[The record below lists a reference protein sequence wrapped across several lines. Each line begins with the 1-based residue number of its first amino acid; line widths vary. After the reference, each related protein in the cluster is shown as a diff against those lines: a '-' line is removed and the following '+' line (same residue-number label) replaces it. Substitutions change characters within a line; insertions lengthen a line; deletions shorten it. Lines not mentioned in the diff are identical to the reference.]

1 MSLIKVWFAGLLV
14 LLTGAAGSVS
24 ALNSSS
30 ENAIRAE
37 LNEIAQAYA
46 DVYGFSG
53 TVKVV
58 QQGEPLLLA
67 SYGLANRE
75 FTVPNSPDVRFSINS
90 ISKVF
95 TVAALLQL
103 ADAGKVK
110 LDAPVASY
118 IPELTAGWAE
128 TVTVHHLLTHSSGLP
143 RESGIQ
149 AHQNLSLRE
158 QIEQLVNN
166 QQLLFAPRSRYEY
179 SNSGIILLGRII
191 ETVSKRPFSVYLT
204 ENIIKPLN
212 LNDSGVYEGSNVIAR
227 QATPY
232 RITPAGI
239 ASAARAKHLGVNPGG
254 GLYSTVD
261 DLHKFMLALEQHKVL
276 SPQMTKLM
284 FQPHIQSED
293 GDAHGYGWTLKPF
306 GDQQM
311 YFAAGSGYGTK
322 SVMLRLPEQDDFIAI
337 TANWGNT
344 PILQLMAGL
353 FFALNDINYTLPD
366 KRSLAPVAAFAGML
380 GNYAFAEGELQKH
393 LMMQSNVVTLQA
405 IDGKLFLNEELM
417 VLAAD
422 NKLKLTYTD
431 EVTIS
436 FEPGTIKIVI
446 NGNVLLGQKVQ

>member
-1 MSLIKVWFAGLLV
+1 MSLKRAVVVGVLV
-14 LLTGAAGSVS
+14 LLTGAAGAVS
-24 ALNSSS
+24 ALTPSSQNATRAKLS
-30 ENAIRAE
+30 E
-37 LNEIAQAYA
+37 LAQAYA

-53 TVKVV
+53 TIKVV

-75 FTVPNSPDVRFSINS
+75 FAVPNKADVRFSINS
-90 ISKVF
+90 VSKIF

-103 ADAGKVK
+103 ADAGNVK
-110 LDAPVASY
+110 LDAPVARY

-149 AHQNLSLRE
+149 AHQDLSLRE
-158 QIEQLVNN
+158 QIEQLVNK
-166 QQLLFAPRSRYEY
+166 QQLLFAPGSRYEY
-179 SNSGIILLGRII
+179 SNSGVVLLGRII
-191 ETVSKRPFSVYLT
+191 ETVSNRPFSVYVT

-212 LNDSGVYEGSNVIAR
+212 LTDTGVYEGDKVVAR

-232 RITPAGI
+232 RVTPAGI
-239 ASAARAKHLGVNPGG
+239 ASAGRAKHLGENPGG
-254 GLYSTVD
+254 GLYSTVE

-284 FQPHIQSED
+284 FQPHIQSAD

-306 GDQQM
+306 ADQLM
-311 YFAAGSGYGTK
+311 YFAAGSGFGTK
-322 SVMLRLPEQDDFIAI
+322 SVMLRLTEQDDFIAI

-353 FFALNDINYTLPD
+353 FFVLNELDYKLPD
-366 KRSLAPVAAFAGML
+366 KRNLAPVAAFADKL
-380 GNYAFAEGELQKH
+380 GRYAFVEGELQKH
-393 LMMQSNVVTLQA
+393 LMMQSNLVTLQA
-405 IDGKLFLNEELM
+405 IDGKLFLNDELM
-417 VLAAD
+417 ALAAD

-431 EVTIS
+431 EVNID
-436 FEPGTIKIVI
+436 FEPGIIKIVI
-446 NGNVLLGQKVQ
+446 NGNVLLGQKVP